1 MYLNKTENEDE
12 NKSGKE
18 KENAENENTFENI
31 FENIIEINLDN
42 QIKRRNSFNGKNIFK
57 KKILKKQNEN
67 SKMENNNQD
76 KISSLLKKDNLYEI
90 KNNKS
95 INNKS
100 KENLSLSNSFNL
112 NKNENENKNITQN
125 NMNKKNINEKSSL
138 SSSSFN
144 KRNFIL
150 KSELNKLNKE
160 MSINQNK
167 EDVFDCLLTQ
177 KIRRQEELNNN
188 QFYKFFFDNNA
199 QEKMNYQE
207 NKINKNNIISNT
219 YLDEEENKEK
229 EESYQLNE
237 KDNSYNIKNAL
248 QNKNII
254 EETYSIKNLLN
265 SNINL
270 KNEIKKENISINN
283 KNNNAFKKL
292 NISNNSIKI
301 ENQIIDNKLK
311 DNLYNQISNNQFKEN
326 TILENNNINQERN
339 KNLSYNSQNREKNI
353 YNIMQYNNQN
363 NYINNFYNFQN
374 PQKFEFKFPQGYYY
388 YPLMQNSSKYNNKY
402 KTDQFSYNNFYN
414 NNQFFKSDKQFNNN
428 KKMINN
434 ININNNINNNNDNNA
449 SFNEDQK
456 LAKASLNLVK
466 SQVGCRVL
474 QEKAIS
480 DNKFANE
487 LLFPELSNNLKEICC
502 DLFGNYL
509 IQVLLEILTPENL
522 DLFLSKINDTILDI
536 CLTEYGSRVIQKLI
550 NKIYDSPLLLNKL
563 ISSLRNKDIGPL
575 FKSPYAN
582 HMLQKYLTVVKKPVL
597 NNFIY
602 DYIYNNFLEVVKS
615 KHGVCVVQRGL
626 SEGNDEQKQKI
637 LEITLNNLDIAIKD
651 SYANF
656 LIQYI
661 IIKYERKDFNEIL
674 PFLNKIEE
682 NINDYCKFKFS
693 ASVIEKC
700 FERGE
705 QQVKEHII
713 NNMLKYHSKNIIDI
727 ILNSFGIYVIK
738 KALNVNNVNLKET
751 IRHIINE
758 NIDRIRESSN
768 AVKIVENLAQNS
780 KEFANLINY

>member
-1 MYLNKTENEDE
+1 MYLNKTENKDE
-12 NKSGKE
+12 NKSEKE
-18 KENAENENTFENI
+18 KENVENENTFENI
-31 FENIIEINLDN
+31 FENIIEINLDK

-57 KKILKKQNEN
+57 NKILKKKNEN

-76 KISSLLKKDNLYEI
+76 KNPSPLKKENLYEI
-90 KNNKS
+90 K
-95 INNKS
+95 NNKS
-100 KENLSLSNSFNL
+100 KENLSLSNSFNIS
-112 NKNENENKNITQN
+112 KNENENKNVAQN
-125 NMNKKNINEKSSL
+125 NMNKKNNYEKSSL

-160 MSINQNK
+160 LNINQNK

-188 QFYKFFFDNNA
+188 QFYKFFFDTNA

-207 NKINKNNIISNT
+207 NKLNKNNIISNT
-219 YLDEEENKEK
+219 YLDEEEIKEK
-229 EESYQLNE
+229 EELDQLNE
-237 KDNSYNIKNAL
+237 NDNSYNIINAL
-248 QNKNII
+248 QNNNIN

-283 KNNNAFKKL
+283 KNNNGFKKF

-301 ENQIIDNKLK
+301 ENQIIDSKLK
-311 DNLYNQISNNQFKEN
+311 DNLYNPISNNQFKEN
-326 TILENNNINQERN
+326 KILENNKINQEGN
-339 KNLSYNSQNREKNI
+339 KSLIYNSQNIEKNI

-363 NYINNFYNFQN
+363 NYINNFYNIQS
-374 PQKFEFKFPQGYYY
+374 PQKFDFKFSPGYYY
-388 YPLMQNSSKYNNKY
+388 YPLMQNSSQYNHKY
-402 KTDQFSYNNFYN
+402 KKDQFSFNNFYN

-428 KKMINN
+428 KEMTNN
-434 ININNNINNNNDNNA
+434 ININNNSNNNNNDNNA

-474 QEKAIS
+474 QEKVIS

-522 DLFLSKINDTILDI
+522 DLFLSKINDTLLDI

-550 NKIYDSPLLLNKL
+550 NRIYDSPLLLNKL
-563 ISSLRNKDIGPL
+563 ISSLRNKNIGPL

-582 HMLQKYLTVVKKPVL
+582 HMLQKYITVVKTPEL

-637 LEITLNNLDIAIKD
+637 LEITLNNLDIVIKD
-651 SYANF
+651 SYGNF

-682 NINDYCKFKFS
+682 NIIDYCKFKFS

-713 NNMLKYHSKNIIDI
+713 TNMLKYHSNSIIDI